1 MGIIWLIVTKYI
13 EITGK
18 VPALGKRVIIHLAF
32 LHVEDVDFIY
42 TDKALNLQLFGDRE
56 FCLPH
61 AVDVG
66 DRYLEKF
73 VIINIV

>member
-13 EITGK
+13 EVTGK
-18 VPALGKRVIIHLAF
+18 LPALGKRVIIHLAF
-32 LHVEDVDFIY
+32 LHVEDVNFID
-42 TDKALNLQLFGDRE
+42 TDKALNLQLFGDGE

-66 DRYLEKF
+66 DRYWEKF
-73 VIINIV
+73 IIIDIV